1 MKALKR
7 FFNYKKNIIKPGGK
21 KINQTSREYG
31 VKESKGER
39 KKLMREGGKEKKKES
54 VTAIS

>member
-1 MKALKR
+1 MKVLKR
-7 FFNYKKNIIKPGGK
+7 FLITKSTIKPGGK

-39 KKLMREGGKEKKKES
+39 KKLMREGGKEKKES